1 MIREMLN
8 FGALDAAPC
17 TSDIRR
23 MSISMSGRFWTIPN
37 ILSLSRVGLLP
48 LWWVL
53 MASQD
58 RTLWMWGGGL
68 MAYGI
73 VSDALD
79 GYLARRFYQVSEWG
93 KVLDP
98 VGDKTVAAVIGVFC
112 VMHRDLPL
120 IALIVAFGRDIS
132 LLVAGWVAYRR
143 IGSVPMSMDLG
154 RYAALVWGVTLVLYV
169 FDWQPYARLLLWPAV
184 ALYFGA
190 GIAYYLRRRQI
201 LNLASRR

>member
-1 MIREMLN
+1 MIRER
-8 FGALDAAPC
+8 FGSGALDPALRP
-17 TSDIRR
+17 SDIQR
-23 MSISMSGRFWTIPN
+23 MSILMAGRFWTIPN

-48 LWWVL
+48 VWWLL

-73 VSDALD
+73 LSDAVD
-79 GYLARRFYQVSEWG
+79 GYVARRFNQVSEWG

-98 VGDKTVAAVIGVFC
+98 VGDKIVAAVIGIFC

-132 LLVAGWVAYRR
+132 LLVAGWVAYQR

-154 RYAALVWGVTLVLYV
+154 RYAALVWGVTLILYV
-169 FDWQPYARLLLWPAV
+169 FDWQPYARLILWPAI
-184 ALYFGA
+184 ALYLTA
-190 GIAYYLRRRQI
+190 GVVYYLRRRQI
-201 LNLASRR
+201 LNLAPRR